1 MTFLTGLAQK
11 SWRYYI
17 QNAKKGQCYCNNKS
31 RIPGHWARHL
41 MTCCLLTQ
49 NQIRYKS
56 CLSTDCFAVFKE
68 SEAIWIWWIIS
79 RGYFVYNSKSR
90 RRRPFI
96 IYLIVFFIIVWIF
109 SNVIIK
115 IREACLSFSD
125 NKEIWWI
132 HFLHCSSFFQS
143 LLLFW
148 VIMDDWFCCT
158 GIQVDCCSSKIRVNN
173 SIFFTC

>member
-1 MTFLTGLAQK
+1 
-11 SWRYYI
+11 
-17 QNAKKGQCYCNNKS
+17 
-31 RIPGHWARHL
+31 

-56 CLSTDCFAVFKE
+56 CLSTDCFAVFEE

-79 RGYFVYNSKSR
+79 RGYFVCNSKCR

-115 IREACLSFSD
+115 IREACLCFSD

-132 HFLHCSSFFQS
+132 HILHCFSFFNSYYYFEWLWTTDFFAQES
-143 LLLFW
+143 RLIVAVLKYKEWIKTCISVLQCFMFKNYYADKLKSGNPRSLFW
-148 VIMDDWFCCT
+148 TSVTRFWLD
-158 GIQVDCCSSKIRVNN
+158 GN
-173 SIFFTC
+173 